1 MQPLVGKA
9 LAGRNSLITGNQIF
23 SLEPD
28 TQTAVYVKSSVLF
41 SSESTPDDCNFL
53 ILFIS
58 KYKSVKVQGK
68 ITAIDCDRS
77 SRSHLFFFRDLV
89 PCSFPVKICDKD
101 IQFPVIIEMR
111 SEINI
116 KDDNLFD
123 LAL

>member
-9 LAGRNSLITGNQIF
+9 LAGRNSLITGNRIF

-68 ITAIDCDRS
+68 IT
-77 SRSHLFFFRDLV
+77 
-89 PCSFPVKICDKD
+89 VKICDKD